1 MNYGPCGP
9 AVCLSR
15 VHVRIVRTGG
25 DEYFAVAWQIGLEHM
40 ASLRGTTA
48 SSVQPMDDSA
58 AVATPPAEPATSSK
72 APSRSQLNNLLQ
84 ALE

>member
-1 MNYGPCGP
+1 M
-9 AVCLSR
+9 
-15 VHVRIVRTGG
+15 RTGG

-58 AVATPPAEPATSSK
+58 AVATPPADPATSSNEPYRAK
-72 APSRSQLNNLLQ
+72 LDNLVQ
-84 ALE
+84 ALGLYGTDYRRVRL